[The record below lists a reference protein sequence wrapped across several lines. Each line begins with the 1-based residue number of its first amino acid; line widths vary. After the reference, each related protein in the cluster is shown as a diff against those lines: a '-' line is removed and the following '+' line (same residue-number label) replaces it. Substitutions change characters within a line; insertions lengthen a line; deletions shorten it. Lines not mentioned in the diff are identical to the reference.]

1 MYGKYIGI
9 LTKLKS
15 SMVGSL
21 NYGIIQDIF
30 YNLAI
35 PKNILFIYSILNEED
50 FKYALTNWTCSMN
63 SSMLNRTHNRTHKRK
78 NSRLTS
84 QKTIKYVVMKKVY
97 KKSSYKNEEEYYM
110 MMSNID
116 MIMIGLIENNYK
128 YHGSYLDMFNIPVK
142 LTKYL
147 CSCKTVKNH
156 YLKNVIVKGIEF
168 MMNDEKMSKS
178 IREYIEKDDWKLL
191 RYLVRKKRLG
201 LVNLLIDGLNILEDE
216 FMLKQNKFSM
226 E

>member
-1 MYGKYIGI
+1 
-9 LTKLKS
+9 
-15 SMVGSL
+15 MVGSL

-30 YNLAI
+30 YNLSV
-35 PKNILFIYSILNEED
+35 PNNILFIYSVLSEED
-50 FKYALTNWTCSMN
+50 FKYALTNWTCSI
-63 SSMLNRTHNRTHKRK
+63 NRTRKRK
-78 NSRLTS
+78 NSRITS

-97 KKSSYKNEEEYYM
+97 KKSSYKNEEEYYEM
-110 MMSNID
+110 ISKID
-116 MIMIGLIENNYK
+116 MIMIALIENDYK

-216 FMLKQNKFSM
+216 FILKQTKFSM